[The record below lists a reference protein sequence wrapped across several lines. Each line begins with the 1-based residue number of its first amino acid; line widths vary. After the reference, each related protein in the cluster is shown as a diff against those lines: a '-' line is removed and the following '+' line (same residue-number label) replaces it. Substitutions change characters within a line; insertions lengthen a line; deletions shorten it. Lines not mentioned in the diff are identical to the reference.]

1 MKLLNVK
8 LEERSYPIYIGQNL
22 LSDSTL
28 LCNYISGKQVMLVSN
43 DIVSPL
49 YLEQVKSTLSQGGKS
64 VDQVILP
71 DGEVHK
77 NLTTLNLIFDGL
89 LSGKHARDTCIVALG
104 GGVVGDMAGFAA
116 SCYQRGVEF
125 IQIPTTLLS
134 QVDSSVGGKTAV
146 NHELGKNMIGA
157 FYQPKA
163 VFIDIDCLKTLP
175 AREFAAGMSEVI
187 KYGIMWDKTFY
198 QWLKLNR
205 SEINALDT
213 DVLISMIETCC
224 SIKADVVAQ
233 DEHEH
238 SVRALLNLG
247 HTFGHA
253 IESEQG
259 YGVWLHGEAVA
270 AGTVI
275 AAKVSQ
281 LLGHI
286 DAAEFEDIKS
296 IFNLFDLPVCK
307 PKSMKYDAFMEHMAV
322 DKKVLAG
329 KLRFVLPIG
338 IGRAEVI
345 SGIENNMLEH
355 AIDHH

>member
-22 LSDSTL
+22 LSDSAL
-28 LCNYISGKQVMLVSN
+28 LCKHISGQKVMLVSN
-43 DIVSPL
+43 DVVSPL
-49 YLEQVKSTLSQGGKS
+49 YLEQVISTLSIGGKS
-64 VDQVILP
+64 VDKVVLP

-89 LSGKHARDTCIVALG
+89 LTGKHGRDTCIVALG
-104 GGVVGDMAGFAA
+104 GGVIGDMAGFAA

-146 NHELGKNMIGA
+146 NHALGKNMIGA
-157 FYQPKA
+157 FYQPNA
-163 VFIDIDCLKTLP
+163 VYIDIDCLKTLP
-175 AREFAAGMSEVI
+175 AREFAAGMAEVI
-187 KYGIMWDKTFY
+187 KYGIIWDKKFY

-205 SEINALDT
+205 DAIIALDAN
-213 DVLISMIETCC
+213 VLISMVETCC
-224 SIKADVVAQ
+224 AIKADVVAQ

-238 SVRALLNLG
+238 GVRALLNFG

-270 AGTVI
+270 AGSVI
-275 AAKVSQ
+275 AAKTAQ

-286 DAAEFEDIKS
+286 TDTEFEDIKF
-296 IFNLFDLPVCK
+296 IFNIFDLPICK
-307 PKSMKYDAFMEHMAV
+307 PETMKFDAFMEHMAV

-329 KLRFVLPIG
+329 KLRFILPKG
-338 IGRAEVI
+338 IGHAEVI
-345 SGIENNMLEH
+345 SGIENNMLKH
-355 AIDHH
+355 AIESH